1 MSDMDILLVKSP
13 VVFDEKE
20 HRYWLNG
27 KELFGVTS
35 TLIKRAFPD
44 KYKDVAPEVLAQAAE
59 KGHRL
64 HELIEYHDNFKTD
77 ASEHDDPRI
86 ASYDRLKREHGLITI
101 ANEYT
106 VSDEERYA
114 SQIDIV
120 MANLDG
126 ELCLV
131 DTKTTYNLD
140 KLSTAL
146 QLSIYKRFF
155 ERQNPTL
162 KVAHIYV
169 LWLPN
174 KDTSIAE
181 LHELEVCSDEY
192 INALI
197 EVDKAN
203 KSIETT
209 YGNLPARLSEVEDE
223 IIKIEQQMKEWKER
237 QDTLKKGL
245 YDIMSEHNIKSY
257 KGGKVL
263 LTRVL
268 PSTTET
274 LDTKRLKEEMPE
286 VYKQYVK
293 TTNRSGSLKIT
304 IQNQ

>member
-1 MSDMDILLVKSP
+1 MSDMSILLVKSP

-126 ELCLV
+126 EVCLV

-197 EVDKAN
+197 EVDKTN
-203 KSIETT
+203 KPIETT

-223 IIKIEQQMKEWKER
+223 IIKIEHQMKTWKER
-237 QDTLKKGL
+237 QDMLKKGL

>member
-1 MSDMDILLVKSP
+1 MIELAKSP
-13 VVFDEKE
+13 VVFKE
-20 HRYWLNG
+20 DTHQYFLG
-27 KELFGVTS
+27 DKELYGITS

-44 KYKDVAPEVLAQAAE
+44 KYKDVDPDVLANAAR
-59 KGHRL
+59 KGHEL
-64 HELIEYHDNFKTD
+64 HEQIEYHDNFGTMPD
-77 ASEHDDPRI
+77 EHEDPRI
-86 ASYDRLKREHGLITI
+86 ASYEQIKLEYGLKTI

-120 MANLDG
+120 MVNKDN
-126 ELCLV
+126 EICLV
-131 DTKTTYNLD
+131 DTKTTYTLD
-140 KLSTAL
+140 KLATAL

-174 KDTSIAE
+174 KDTTIAE
-181 LHELEVCSDEY
+181 LHELEVTSDEY

-203 KSIETT
+203 KHISTT

-245 YDIMSEHNIKSY
+245 YDLMEQANVKSFR
-257 KGGKVL
+257 GGKIL
-263 LTRVL
+263 LTRIL
-268 PSTTET
+268 PSTTDT
-274 LDTKRLKEEMPE
+274 LDSKRLKEEQPE
-286 VYKQYVK
+286 IYKKYIK
-293 TTNRSGSLKIT
+293 TTQRSGSLKIT

>member
-126 ELCLV
+126 EVCLV

-197 EVDKAN
+197 ELDKAN
-203 KSIETT
+203 KPIETT

-223 IIKIEQQMKEWKER
+223 IIKIEQQMKTWKER

>member
-1 MSDMDILLVKSP
+1 MSDMSILLAKSP

-27 KELFGVTS
+27 KELFGITS

-126 ELCLV
+126 EVCLV

-197 EVDKAN
+197 EVDKTN
-203 KSIETT
+203 KPIETT

-223 IIKIEQQMKEWKER
+223 IIKIEQQMKAWKER

>member
-1 MSDMDILLVKSP
+1 MSFQLVKSP
-13 VVFDEKE
+13 VVFKE
-20 HRYWLNG
+20 DTHQYFLG
-27 KELFGVTS
+27 DKELFGITS

-44 KYKDVAPEVLAQAAE
+44 KYKDVDAEVLANAAR
-59 KGHRL
+59 KGHEL

-126 ELCLV
+126 EVCLV

-192 INALI
+192 INALM

-203 KSIETT
+203 KPIETT

-245 YDIMSEHNIKSY
+245 YDLMEKANVKSY
-257 KGGKVL
+257 RGGKIL

-268 PSTTET
+268 PSTSET
-274 LDTKRLKEEMPE
+274 LDTKRLKEEHPE
-286 VYKQYVK
+286 IYKQYVK
-293 TTNRSGSLKIT
+293 TTQRSGSLKIT
-304 IQNQ
+304 ISNK

>member
-1 MSDMDILLVKSP
+1 MSDMSILLVKSP

-126 ELCLV
+126 EVCLV

-223 IIKIEQQMKEWKER
+223 IIKIEQQMKAWKER

-274 LDTKRLKEEMPE
+274 LDSKRLKEEQPE
-286 VYKQYVK
+286 IYKQYVK